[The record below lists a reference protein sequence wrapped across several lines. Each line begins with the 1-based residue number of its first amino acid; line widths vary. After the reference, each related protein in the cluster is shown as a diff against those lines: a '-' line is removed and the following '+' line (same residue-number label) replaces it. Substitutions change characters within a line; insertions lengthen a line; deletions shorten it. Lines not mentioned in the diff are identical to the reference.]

1 MKSVSQLMARPVV
14 TARPNETVSAV
25 VERFRAH
32 EVGGMPVIND
42 SQVVGIVTL
51 RDLLG
56 QPSYRPVREVMSRQ
70 IVTVPPT
77 ESITSAFA
85 LMDEYRLDQLP
96 VVDQG
101 LLVGLVTRAG
111 LMHELGKLTDPLTE
125 LPWAGALRQ
134 QAANLLRTGRE
145 VSIIFIDLDGFG
157 SVNKQYGH
165 VIGDRVIRAIAD
177 TLLAQT
183 DAQTDFVCRYGGDEF
198 TIITT
203 RSAADCEQLSV
214 RLREEIAALAV
225 PGIPKGIVSASVG
238 IAGGTR
244 TTAREAIHH
253 EATVDDLITMAS
265 RASTVAK
272 ATDRRVVH
280 GHALETERSAQ
291 NNERRLAIR
300 RIHLEIADGKGT
312 ATVELGRD
320 DQRWLGEA
328 RGPVLGSGGLRLLVE
343 AAVAAMR
350 QLLPKGWELAVEQVT
365 RTPRVGGD
373 VVHVLLV
380 LGSPTGEEQLLLG
393 STLTSEDVQETIVKA
408 TLKAMNRTLARMLP
422 TPV

>member
-1 MKSVSQLMARPVV
+1 MKTVSHLMAKPVV
-14 TARPNETVSAV
+14 TGRPNETVSAV
-25 VERFRAH
+25 VERFRARDI
-32 EVGGMPVIND
+32 GGMPIVD
-42 SQVVGIVTL
+42 DGQVVGIVTL

-77 ESITSAFA
+77 ETITSAFA

-101 LLVGLVTRAG
+101 TLVGLVTRSG

-134 QAANLLRTGRE
+134 QAANLLRSGQE

-177 TLLAQT
+177 ALLTQT
-183 DAQTDFVCRYGGDEF
+183 DPQTDLLCRYGGDEF
-198 TIITT
+198 AFVTT
-203 RSAADCEQLSV
+203 RSAADCETLAA
-214 RLREEIAALAV
+214 RLREEIGTMTV
-225 PGIPKGIVSASVG
+225 PGIPSGIVSASVG

-280 GHALETERSAQ
+280 GHALEAERSAQ
-291 NNERRLAIR
+291 HNERRLAIR
-300 RIHLEIADGKGT
+300 RINLEIADGKGY

-350 QLLPKGWELAVEQVT
+350 QILPKGWELAVEQVT
-365 RTPRVGGD
+365 RTALAGGD
-373 VVHVLLV
+373 VLHVVLV
-380 LGSPTGEEQLLLG
+380 LGSPAGEEQMFLG
-393 STLTSEDVQETIVKA
+393 SALTAEDMQEASVKA
-408 TLKAMNRTLARMLP
+408 TLKAMNRALARMLP
-422 TPV
+422 APA